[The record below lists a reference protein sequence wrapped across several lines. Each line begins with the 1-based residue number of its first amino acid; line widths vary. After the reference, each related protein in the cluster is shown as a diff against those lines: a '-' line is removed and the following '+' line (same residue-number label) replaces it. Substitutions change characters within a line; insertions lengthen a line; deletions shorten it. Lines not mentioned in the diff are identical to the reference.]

1 MIIMAMVRDKAKVDE
16 RQDHHCQHHPDYHDY
31 SNRHADYLEH
41 DHPDHGKR
49 QPRLIRIFALMLESP

>member
-1 MIIMAMVRDKAKVDE
+1 MVTDKDLVDE

-31 SNRHADYLEH
+31 PNRHADYP
-41 DHPDHGKR
+41 DHPHHGQR

>member
-1 MIIMAMVRDKAKVDE
+1 MTMVTDKDLVDE

-31 SNRHADYLEH
+31 PNRHADYP
-41 DHPDHGKR
+41 DHPHHGQR